1 VFKAMKE
8 DGELAGNPFIESMT
22 YPGNARR
29 LFVALFGVAAG
40 LTVVFYTAMFT
51 GLSFLKGAMRV
62 DDTMAEIIVGLAC
75 LIGMPFSVVF
85 GHLSDRL
92 GRKIPIVLGYAA
104 TLVLLFPVFWM
115 IGGAA
120 NPGLAAMAQRAPV
133 VVSGVDCGYSPF
145 AAEQATPCGKL
156 LADLSASGVRYRVTQ
171 SPQLTLSIGADAAS
185 LDQYPWTEKSAAR
198 AKALQAMLGKA
209 GYDFAKVRPDL
220 GQSAVIVLGL
230 VVLMALTGATYGPAA
245 SLLAEMFPARI
256 RYSSMSIPYHI
267 GTGYFGGFL
276 PLISA
281 LIVARSG
288 DPYAG
293 LWYTW
298 VIVLVALIVSAWGL
312 KSGLPRDFTDDAA

>member
-1 VFKAMKE
+1 
-8 DGELAGNPFIESMT
+8 
-22 YPGNARR
+22 
-29 LFVALFGVAAG
+29 
-40 LTVVFYTAMFT
+40 
-51 GLSFLKGAMRV
+51 
-62 DDTMAEIIVGLAC
+62 
-75 LIGMPFSVVF
+75 
-85 GHLSDRL
+85 
-92 GRKIPIVLGYAA
+92 
-104 TLVLLFPVFWM
+104 
-115 IGGAA
+115 
-120 NPGLAAMAQRAPV
+120 
-133 VVSGVDCGYSPF
+133 
-145 AAEQATPCGKL
+145 
-156 LADLSASGVRYRVTQ
+156 VRYRVTQ